1 MTNEIRNLLYST
13 DVEDEFGLDEVQLM
27 EVIPVERIPKLI
39 ELLKNENQFISFQA
53 MLILTA
59 WGIEDGFKSVTK
71 FIENQPD
78 KDYAFEPHR
87 IWGADNAYDYIADAL
102 YMSTF
107 KTNDEEKIISYFI
120 KLLELYGY
128 KYFDSKFKY
137 SLLEIEPKKEL
148 LPYIIKAI
156 EASLKNERYFQA
168 SQLLPVIAKYDK
180 SLVQI
185 YINQFIPLV
194 TLDDR
199 IQYNIDEVQEYL

>member
-13 DVEDEFGLDEVQLM
+13 DIEDEFGLDEVQLM

-59 WGIEDGFKSVTK
+59 WGIEEGFKSVTK

-120 KLLELYGY
+120 KLLELYDD

-137 SLLEIEPKKEL
+137 SLLEIEPRKEL

-156 EASLKNERYFQA
+156 ESSLKNDRFFQG
-168 SQLLPVIAKYDK
+168 SQLLPVIARYDK
-180 SLVQI
+180 TLAI
-185 YINQFIPLV
+185 TYITSFKKLIEKDN
-194 TLDDR
+194 R
-199 IQYNIDEVQEYL
+199 IQYNIDEAQKFF